1 MKAAVRNPSN
11 VFPLDNRIDQYTGIT
26 IMLPRTDKEYIYHFL

>member
-11 VFPLDNRIDQYTGIT
+11 VFPFDNGIDQYTGMK
-26 IMLPRTDKEYIYHFL
+26 IMLPRTDNEYIYHFM